1 MKKPGMWAPL
11 AVAVALGGAAWPAQ
25 ARITSIVIDTTTALP
40 AVQDSPDY
48 VQIRGRAFGVLDPA
62 VAQNAIITDLK
73 SARDTDGLVHYVA
86 SFQLVRP
93 VDPTKASGLL
103 WHDVPNRGNRV
114 AIPDDSR
121 VAGDMQLNSGWQ
133 ADNSGGTA
141 VPAFATSSTPVASPT
156 TRDWVMTPIARN
168 ADGTPVT
175 GKVLGRIVNRSGPAS
190 QQIFVQANP
199 IPYHPATLDTTQARL
214 VTRDHE
220 TMEGV
225 VTNEQPVAALDWAW
239 AKCPTG
245 WAAQTPLAP
254 TDIPEI
260 CLRNGYDG
268 SKLYQVVYTA
278 NNAYVLG
285 VGAAAFRDLNSYLR
299 NSTNADNPVQG
310 LVKWSIVR
318 GVSQSGNFVR
328 AFLHLG
334 FNQDENGRQVN
345 DGAWPIIAGRRVAVD
360 FRWAQPDGVLELYQ
374 AGSEG
379 PQWWH
384 KFPDYVRDLPPA
396 GILDRCDATKT
407 CPKVIEHF
415 GSAEVWALKLTPE
428 WVGTGANTDI
438 PLPKNVRRYYISS
451 STHGGG
457 TGGFDPNPP
466 NTMVSC
472 PGNNYGQGI
481 LRANPMPHTQTVN
494 ALRYRMRLWVMKGI
508 DPPDTQYPM
517 LHGDK
522 DDRNLVDANQAAMGF
537 PSLPVSVVG
546 SPMWR
551 ATLPEAGF
559 INPVLDYD
567 WGPQFNPTDATGV
580 PTNIP
585 PPIKQVI
592 HMLVPRTDRD
602 GNELGGV
609 PVVLRDAP
617 LGTYLGWNVTYAG
630 FHQGQIC
637 NYVGGMIPFAHDR
650 MARLATGDPRL
661 SLQERYINHY
671 GYVFAVGIAAANA
684 VRQGFLLPDDA
695 SLLIQQAIASGV
707 LNP

>member
-1 MKKPGMWAPL
+1 MNTSRRKLALATLMALG
-11 AVAVALGGAAWPAQ
+11 AVAPSAQ
-25 ARITSIVIDTTTALP
+25 AGITSIVIDTTTALP
-40 AVQDSPDY
+40 AVAGSADY
-48 VQIRGRAFGVLDPA
+48 VQIRGRAFGVLDPTL
-62 VAQNAIITDLK
+62 AQNAIIQDINLGLDPDGK
-73 SARDTDGLVHYVA
+73 ARYVV

-93 VDPTKASGLL
+93 VDPAKASGLL

-114 AIPDDSR
+114 GIPDDSR

-141 VPAFATSSTPVASPT
+141 VPAFASSPVPVATPT
-156 TRDWVMTPIARN
+156 TRDWVKVPIARN

-175 GKVLGRIVNRSGPAS
+175 GKVFGRIVNRSGPAS
-190 QQIFVQANP
+190 QQIFVQSNP
-199 IPYHPATLDTTQARL
+199 IPYKVATLDTTQATL
-214 VTRDHE
+214 VSRVHE

-225 VTNEQPVAALDWAW
+225 VTGETPIASTDWSWAHCTDWAH
-239 AKCPTG
+239 
-245 WAAQTPLAP
+245 QVPLAP
-254 TDIPEI
+254 TDVPEI
-260 CLRNGYDG
+260 CLKNGYNG
-268 SKLYQVVYTA
+268 SLLYQVVFTA

-285 VGAAAFRDLNSYLR
+285 MGPAAFRDLNSYLR
-299 NSTNADNPVQG
+299 NSANADNPALG
-310 LVKWSIVR
+310 MVKWSIMR
-318 GVSQSGNFVR
+318 GVSQSGNFTR

-334 FNQDENGRQVN
+334 FNQDEQGRQVN
-345 DGAWPIIAGRRVAVD
+345 DGAWPIIAGRRVATD

-384 KFPDYVRDLPPA
+384 KFPDYVRNLPPA
-396 GILDRCDATKT
+396 GILDRCEATKT

-428 WVGTGANTDI
+428 WVGTAATSDI
-438 PLPKNVRRYYISS
+438 PLPQNVRRYYISS

-457 TGGFDPNPP
+457 AGGFDPNPP
-466 NTMVSC
+466 NTMVGC

-481 LRANPMPHTQTVN
+481 LRPNPMPHTQTVN
-494 ALRYRMRLWVMKGI
+494 AIRARFRDWVMKGI
-508 DPPDTQYPM
+508 DPPDSQYPM
-517 LHGDK
+517 LHGDHGNH
-522 DDRNLVDANQAAMGF
+522 NLVDANQAAMGF
-537 PSLPVSVVG
+537 PAIPVATVG
-546 SPMWR
+546 NSGWR
-551 ATLPEAGF
+551 TTLPEAGF

-592 HMLVPRTDRD
+592 RMLVPQTDAD

-609 PVVLRDAP
+609 PVVLRAAP
-617 LGTYLGWNVTYAG
+617 LGTYVGWNVTAAG

-637 NYVGGMIPFAHDR
+637 NYVGGMIPFAHDKSAR
-650 MARLATGDPRL
+650 MATGDPRL
-661 SLQERYINHY
+661 SLQERYGTHQ
-671 GYVFAVGIAAANA
+671 GYVAAVSAAAADA
-684 VRQGFLLPDDA
+684 VKQGFLLPADA
-695 SLLIQQAIASGV
+695 TLLISQAMASSV